1 MALADHFSAAARN
14 AGLDAMFDLLNTGFL
29 RIYSG
34 TQPANVA
41 AGITGTLLAS
51 LTFGATAFAA
61 ASGGSKTANAIT
73 QDSSADATNTATHYR
88 CFASDGT
95 TAHADGSVGTSGA
108 NLNLNSVA
116 ISSGAAV
123 ACSSFVASMAS

>member
-1 MALADHFSAAARN
+1 MALNDHFSAAARN
-14 AGLDAMFDLLNTGFL
+14 AALNAMFDLLNTGYL

-41 AGITGTLLAS
+41 AAITGTLLAE

-61 ASGGSKTANAIT
+61 ASAGSKTANAIT
-73 QDSSADATNTATHYR
+73 QDSSANATNTATHYR

-95 TAHADGSVGTSGA
+95 TAHAD
-108 NLNLNSVA
+108 
-116 ISSGAAV
+116 
-123 ACSSFVASMAS
+123 